1 LQHVKRSF
9 LPSSRKSG
17 REKKQKLAVELGTP
31 RPNGAIHSITIHMG
45 GRLVTWQLA
54 ADEDR
59 ASHSVDGTRGC
70 CLLTIGK
77 PSHQSSGRQAWEV
90 IAGAHRCLPFGHA
103 RHVTHVLRRAA
114 AGQERGARCR
124 RGPVTLTRP
133 VMVAEAALVT
143 VDRLISLL
151 GTRPVRAPPALW
163 PWPRPPS
170 VSSCASEPAGGRR
183 VETPRPWRPR
193 VVEEA
198 AARGDLPACL
208 CLRLRRRPSDHR
220 IRGAI
225 FGRAR
230 RTYAAPG
237 SCAGFSTPFFNF
249 HGFLLA

>member
-1 LQHVKRSF
+1 MVDVRIYVQTRIIGFVCDVVVVWQHVKRSF

-133 VMVAEAALVT
+133 VMVAEEALVT
-143 VDRLISLL
+143 VDRFISLL
-151 GTRPVRAPPALW
+151 GTRPVRAPP
-163 PWPRPPS
+163 RR
-170 VSSCASEPAGGRR
+170 CGRGP
-183 VETPRPWRPR
+183 V
-193 VVEEA
+193 
-198 AARGDLPACL
+198 
-208 CLRLRRRPSDHR
+208 RRPSP
-220 IRGAI
+220 
-225 FGRAR
+225 RAR
-230 RTYAAPG
+230 ASRQGDDA
-237 SCAGFSTPFFNF
+237 
-249 HGFLLA
+249 